1 MFGFLSSKRS
11 SSKPSSKRP
20 KDTVLKTTYKGHR
33 VHKGSQ
39 GAKFIVSKG
48 QRVYLASIKK

>member
-1 MFGFLSSKRS
+1 MFGFLTPKRTSSKS
-11 SSKPSSKRP
+11 SSKSP
-20 KDTVLKTTYKGHR
+20 KDTVLKTTYKGRR

-48 QRVYLASIKK
+48 QRVYLASLKK